1 MTEQLVSIP
10 HAAIKLG
17 ISRWH
22 VRQLIKQGRL
32 RGIALGAK
40 AMRVRYIS
48 QASLDAFM
56 HDPTKEVCHAGA

>member
-1 MTEQLVSIP
+1 MESQIVSIP
-10 HAAIKLG
+10 RAATKLG
-17 ISRWH
+17 VSRWQI
-22 VRQLIKQGRL
+22 RQLIKQNRL

-56 HDPTKEVCHAGA
+56 HDPMKEVCHE

>member
-1 MTEQLVSIP
+1 MVDQILSIP
-10 HAAIKLG
+10 HAATKLG
-17 ISRWH
+17 VSRWH

-56 HDPTKEVCHAGA
+56 HDPMKEVCHE

>member
-48 QASLDAFM
+48 QDSLDAFM
-56 HDPTKEVCHAGA
+56 GGATQEVNHV